1 MAKKTLTDKFNEQ
14 SNPMIV
20 MRFPVFKPT
29 DEEFI
34 KLIKMVKY
42 VESKFV
48 ENEKT
53 PIDVDIVDSHDI
65 CPRSLATFSTE
76 ELE

>member
-1 MAKKTLTDKFNEQ
+1 MAKKTLTEKFNEQ
-14 SNPMIV
+14 KDPMIV

-29 DEEFI
+29 DEEFA

-42 VESKFV
+42 VESKFI

-53 PIDVDIVDSHDI
+53 PIDVDIVNAHDI
-65 CPRSLATFSTE
+65 CPRTLATFCVE